1 MGREVKNRKKC
12 PTNEGEYK
20 VGPGHPPRER
30 RFGQPNGNPRGRTWK
45 KTDTPRYK
53 MERMITMSAE
63 ELREIEGDENAAE
76 FERALADIILQ
87 IRDDIDGDCVKR
99 SAAQRF
105 TAMEKMINQVYGAP
119 AQTTVNLNSDMDEDQ
134 KAGFIKGIFIPEGDT
149 NDGRGAD

>member
-1 MGREVKNRKKC
+1 MGREVKNRKKR

-30 RFGQPNGNPRGRTWK
+30 QFGQPNGNPRGRTWK

-63 ELREIEGDENAAE
+63 ELREIEEDKNAPE

-87 IRDDIDGDCVKR
+87 IRYDIDGDYVKR

-105 TAMEKMINQVYGAP
+105 AALEKIINQVYGAP

-149 NDGRGAD
+149 NDSRGAD